1 MNIEKVYVT
10 SKGVFWSKAEAEK
23 KVNRVQEYGSRPG
36 DPVELEP
43 VRESF
48 VLIADVQTDR
58 GVRGIG
64 TETCV
69 FSLSKVE
76 VK

>member
-1 MNIEKVYVT
+1 MNIKTVYVT
-10 SKGVFWSKAEAEK
+10 SKGVFWDKSEAEK
-23 KVNRVQEYGSRPG
+23 KANRTKVYGSRPG

-48 VLIADVQTDR
+48 VLAEGDL
-58 GVRGIG
+58 
-64 TETCV
+64 V

>member
-1 MNIEKVYVT
+1 MNIKTVYVT
-10 SKGVFWSKAEAEK
+10 SKGVFWDKTAAEK
-23 KVNRVQEYGSRPG
+23 KANRSKVYGSRPG
-36 DPVELEP
+36 DPVELEN

-48 VLIADVQTDR
+48 VLVD
-58 GVRGIG
+58 G
-64 TETCV
+64 ELV

>member
-1 MNIEKVYVT
+1 MNIKKVYVT
-10 SKGVFWSKAEAEK
+10 SKGVFWDRSEAEK
-23 KVNRVQEYGSRPG
+23 KANRVKDYGSRPG
-36 DPVELEP
+36 DPVTYEP

-48 VLIADVQTDR
+48 VLVEGDQ
-58 GVRGIG
+58 
-64 TETCV
+64 V

>member
-1 MNIEKVYVT
+1 MKIKTVYVT
-10 SKGVFWSKAEAEK
+10 SKGIFWDKSEAEK
-23 KVNRVQEYGSRPG
+23 KGNRIKDYGSRPG
-36 DPVELEP
+36 DPVEYEP

-48 VLIADVQTDR
+48 VLVEGDQ
-58 GVRGIG
+58 
-64 TETCV
+64 V

>member
-1 MNIEKVYVT
+1 MNIKIVYVT
-10 SKGVFWSKAEAEK
+10 SKGVFWDKAEAEK
-23 KVNRVQEYGSRPG
+23 KVNRSKVYGSRPG

-48 VLIADVQTDR
+48 VLAEGDL
-58 GVRGIG
+58 
-64 TETCV
+64 V

>member
-1 MNIEKVYVT
+1 MNIQKVYVT
-10 SKGVFWSKAEAEK
+10 SKGVFWDKAEAEK
-23 KVNRVQEYGSRPG
+23 KVNRVREYGSRPY
-36 DPVELEP
+36 DVELEP

-69 FSLSKVE
+69 FELSKVN

>member
-10 SKGVFWSKAEAEK
+10 SKGVFWDKAEAEK
-23 KVNRVQEYGSRPG
+23 KVNRAKEYGSRPG

-48 VLIADVQTDR
+48 VLIEGGR
-58 GVRGIG
+58 
-64 TETCV
+64 V

>member
-1 MNIEKVYVT
+1 MNIQKVYVT
-10 SKGVFWSKAEAEK
+10 SKGVFWDKAEAEK
-23 KVNRVQEYGSRPG
+23 KGNRVREYGSRPY
-36 DPVELEP
+36 DVDLEP

-69 FSLSKVE
+69 FELSKVH